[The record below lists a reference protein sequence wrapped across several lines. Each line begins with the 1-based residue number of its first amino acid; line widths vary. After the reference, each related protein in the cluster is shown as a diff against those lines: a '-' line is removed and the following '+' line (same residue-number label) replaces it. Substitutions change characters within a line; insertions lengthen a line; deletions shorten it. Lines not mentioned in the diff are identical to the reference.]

1 MTSPY
6 LQIART
12 GAMLTLTLARP
23 AQRNALNTA
32 LCEQLLQALDEASQ
46 DEHLQLLVLDAQGP
60 LFCAGADLKEFT
72 GQAPEHAQAARAHRL
87 GRLQQ
92 LASALREHRLPTL
105 AVVHGAAIGAGA
117 NLALCC
123 DQVLI
128 ASTAYFHY
136 PELAHGIDPSSMIP
150 MLAQHLGRKQL
161 TDVLWMGERIQAA
174 QAQQWGLV
182 SAVAEP
188 GQLDTVRQQRCE
200 RLLSYPPQAL
210 QSSKRAVLKAYPLSS

>member
-12 GAMLTLTLARP
+12 GPLLTLTLARP

-32 LCEQLLQALDEASQ
+32 LCEQLLQALDEASR

-60 LFCAGADLKEFT
+60 LFCAGADLKEFA
-72 GQAPEHAQAARAHRL
+72 GQAPDLAQAARARRL
-87 GRLQQ
+87 ELLQRLTHT
-92 LASALREHRLPTL
+92 LREHRLPTL